1 MKSVLCQKYFLEEI
15 QSNTN
20 AYILNLDTNTGELD
34 SLCMMISKLTLNKY
48 PNLPLLLLVDKN
60 FWSSYGYH
68 FKFMSHMEDEEATM
82 IMHNLIPTIIFKY
95 GYNVKTYFLPEA
107 VEAAKYEYWKEK
119 LKIVMCKTDENI
131 SEAEKSDTIGI
142 NIYLEFSKNTRNNF
156 LPPQNKT
163 NPATHHTRP

>member
-1 MKSVLCQKYFLEEI
+1 
-15 QSNTN
+15 
-20 AYILNLDTNTGELD
+20 
-34 SLCMMISKLTLNKY
+34 
-48 PNLPLLLLVDKN
+48 
-60 FWSSYGYH
+60 
-68 FKFMSHMEDEEATM
+68 MSHMEDEEATM

-107 VEAAKYEYWKEK
+107 AEAAKYEYWKEK

-142 NIYLEFSKNTRNNF
+142 NIYLEFSKNTRNNL